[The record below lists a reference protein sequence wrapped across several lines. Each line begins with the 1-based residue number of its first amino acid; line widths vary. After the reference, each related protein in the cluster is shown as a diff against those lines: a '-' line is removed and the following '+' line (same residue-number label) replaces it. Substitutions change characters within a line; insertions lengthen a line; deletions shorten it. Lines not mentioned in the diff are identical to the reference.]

1 MHYEINVSHRGHHVF
16 ATHPRSLTTLDQA
29 ARVYAMFTNSF
40 PASEG
45 FVITATRQ
53 YEMGERCTE
62 DVSLA
67 AHELRML
74 AKEGTS

>member
-1 MHYEINVSHRGHHVF
+1 MHYEINVSQHGHHVF
-16 ATHPRSLTTLDQA
+16 ATHPRSLPTLGQA
-29 ARVYAMFTNSF
+29 AKVYDMLTKAF

-45 FVITATRQ
+45 FIITATRQ
-53 YEMGERCTE
+53 YEMAERCTE

-74 AKEGTS
+74 AEGGK

>member
-1 MHYEINVSHRGHHVF
+1 MHYEINVSQHGHHVF

-29 ARVYAMFTNSF
+29 AKVYGMLTRAF

-45 FVITATRQ
+45 FIITATHQ
-53 YEMGERCTE
+53 YEVCKRCTE
-62 DVSLA
+62 DAAA
-67 AHELRML
+67 AHRLATL